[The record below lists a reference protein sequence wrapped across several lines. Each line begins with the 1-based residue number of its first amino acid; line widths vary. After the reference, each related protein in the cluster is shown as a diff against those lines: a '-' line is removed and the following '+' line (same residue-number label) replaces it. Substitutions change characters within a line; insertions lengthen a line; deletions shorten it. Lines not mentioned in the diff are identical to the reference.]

1 MTDRIL
7 LKRSF
12 TSGAI
17 PTTASLLE
25 GEVAMNLADRLLYSR
40 SGSVIV
46 GLLPLGTISSS
57 VQINTGSFSG
67 SFIGTSSYANN
78 ANLLD
83 GLNSTVFAT
92 TSSNIFVGNQ
102 IVSGS
107 VTLIDS
113 VTIQSTSSIPNYFG
127 NNIADQHIFTG
138 SITATGPINVQN
150 TGIDPNYFGDNIL
163 DQHIFTGSVKVM
175 GYITLNNTLYTSS
188 QFTAINSGSTVVV
201 SVPTQSY
208 NSGFV
213 DYVIYK
219 PSNIRA
225 GTVMATWLPNTST
238 VEYTDTSTADLGNT
252 SDVNFEV
259 VIVSQSFQLVANS
272 ISSNWTAKTTLR
284 LL

>member
-67 SFIGTSSYANN
+67 SFIGTASYANN

-83 GLNSTVFAT
+83 GLNSTIFAT
-92 TSSNIFVGNQ
+92 TASNTFLGNQ
-102 IVSGS
+102 TISGS
-107 VTLIDS
+107 VTLVDS
-113 VTIQSTSSIPNYFG
+113 VTILSTSSIPNYFG
-127 NNIADQHIFTG
+127 NISTDQHIFTG
-138 SITATGPINVQN
+138 SILATGPFAIQN
-150 TGIDPNYFGDNIL
+150 TGIDPNYFGNSIN
-163 DQHIFTGSVKVM
+163 DQHIFTGSIKIV
-175 GYITLNNTLYTSS
+175 GDITLNNILYTSS
-188 QFTAINSGSTVVV
+188 LVAAINSGSTVIVN
-201 SVPTQSY
+201 VPTQSY
-208 NSGFV
+208 SSGFF

-252 SDVNFEV
+252 SDVNFDV
-259 VIVSQSFQLVANS
+259 IIVSQSFQLVANS
-272 ISSNWTAKTTLR
+272 VSSNWTVKTTFR